1 MGKSVM
7 ETPGLTNRERRDQL
21 LRYLKMQ
28 FQHKGKGV
36 RWSPPPFFLRLHA
49 FPYQLLKVK
58 NLILI
63 LPSWHVLISSALT
76 SLD

>member
-1 MGKSVM
+1 MGKSVR

-36 RWSPPPFFLRLHA
+36 RWSPPLFF
-49 FPYQLLKVK
+49 KVACLPLSIVK
-58 NLILI
+58 SKKFNFGLAILARI
-63 LPSWHVLISSALT
+63 NFQC
-76 SLD
+76 LD